1 MSKNKQL
8 IMITAPFNCGFCKKA
23 QTELPKLCESKGWA
37 FVEIENGKGGTED
50 HFPVESY
57 PTFMVRINDKMVDTL
72 KGYGGKDK
80 METKLKNY

>member
-1 MSKNKQL
+1 MSKQL

-23 QTELPKLCESKGWA
+23 QNELPELCENKGWEL
-37 FVEIENGKGGTED
+37 VEIENGKTGTED

-57 PTFMVRINDKMVDTL
+57 PTFMVRINDEMVDTI

-80 METKLKNY
+80 MEAQLKKY

>member
-8 IMITAPFNCGFCKKA
+8 IMITAPFGCGFCKRA
-23 QTELPKLCESKGWA
+23 QAELPELCESKGWELI
-37 FVEIENGKGGTED
+37 EIENERGKEQ
-50 HFPVESY
+50 FPVESY

-80 METKLKNY
+80 MEDKLKKY